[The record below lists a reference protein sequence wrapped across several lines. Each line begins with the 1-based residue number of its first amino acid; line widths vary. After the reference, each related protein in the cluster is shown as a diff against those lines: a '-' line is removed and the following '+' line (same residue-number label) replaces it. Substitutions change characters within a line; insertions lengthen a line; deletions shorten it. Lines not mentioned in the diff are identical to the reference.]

1 MSDDG
6 EWKFYR
12 DREDW
17 TDVTPIPQ
25 NDGPVPV
32 VQIAYSERFKDVH
45 DYFRAVLKSGEKSQR
60 VLDLT
65 EDALELNPANYTV
78 WHYRFDSAVNHSSV
92 LLMLFSQEGSPEGHG
107 RQH

>member
-6 EWKFYR
+6 EWRLYR

-17 TDVTPIPQ
+17 ADVTPIPQ

-60 VLDLT
+60 VLELT

-78 WHYRFDSAVNHSSV
+78 WHYRFYYALNHSTDAS
-92 LLMLFSQEGSPEGHG
+92 FCIRQEGSSEGHG
-107 RQH
+107 GQH

>member
-6 EWKFYR
+6 EWRLYR

-17 TDVTPIPQ
+17 ADVTPIPQ

-60 VLDLT
+60 VLELT

-78 WHYRFDSAVNHSSV
+78 WHYRFSSALNHSSDTSLYCV
-92 LLMLFSQEGSPEGHG
+92 LGGKF
-107 RQH
+107 